1 MNPDDFRTARR
12 SLGMTWK
19 QLAERLGVNWR
30 TVARWEAGHS
40 PVSPTAARLMAEWLE
55 RA

>member
-1 MNPDDFRTARR
+1 MTADDFRTARR
-12 SLGMTWK
+12 SLGLTWK

-30 TVARWEAGHS
+30 TVARYDRGES
-40 PVSPTAARLMAEWLE
+40 PVPPVVERLIGEWLE